1 MENAAMAYHLEWREF
16 QHELA
21 ETRIRLTT
29 DRGTPE
35 SFGGSDIPYTRFE
48 RSEKWQKHVS
58 EVFGEHVLAA
68 VLAAV
73 SSHTRND

>member
-1 MENAAMAYHLEWREF
+1 MQRWHTTLNGANF
-16 QHELA
+16 SIELA

-48 RSEKWQKHVS
+48 RSEKWQKHAS

-68 VLAAV
+68 VLAAI